1 MANGSLSVRARRS
14 PSRVPIEERSGVS
27 AAPRPMLWPGVVAV
41 LFNLLGQRGDEVRR
55 QLLVAMMFGLERAAS
70 ATDRAE
76 VDCVADDLSG
86 RDERIDRAV
95 VAVVVGAV
103 ADDMAAAGVEVAE
116 HLAVVAGGDVHADRA
131 HGFEDLDAHLRDRL
145 SQRE

>member
-1 MANGSLSVRARRS
+1 MANGSLSIRARHS

-27 AAPRPMLWPGVVAV
+27 AATRPTPWPGVVAV
-41 LFNLLGQRGDEVRR
+41 PFNLLGQRGDEVRR

-95 VAVVVGAV
+95 VAVVGAV
-103 ADDMAAAGVEVAE
+103 ADDMAAAGVEIAE

-131 HGFEDLDAHLRDRL
+131 HGFEDFDAHLGDRL